1 MRSYIVLRRMN
12 NTGAWQEVT
21 VLQARSRKAALRQ
34 VEKAGTQH
42 GEYVAVP
49 LSQWRVMEIP
59 L

>member
-1 MRSYIVLRRMN
+1 MN